1 MDIGIDGVGNEV
13 AVGGGGGEEL
23 LVGSGSEHG
32 GCDALVPVTERNFVG
47 ERGVVFGD
55 GKRLVGGSM
64 IVGDCLKEGLKFG
77 LSGSGG
83 FD

>member
-1 MDIGIDGVGNEV
+1 LDIGIDGVCNEV

-23 LVGSGSEHG
+23 LVGSGTEHG
-32 GCDALVPVTERNFVG
+32 GCDALVPVPECSLVCEG
-47 ERGVVFGD
+47 GSVFGD